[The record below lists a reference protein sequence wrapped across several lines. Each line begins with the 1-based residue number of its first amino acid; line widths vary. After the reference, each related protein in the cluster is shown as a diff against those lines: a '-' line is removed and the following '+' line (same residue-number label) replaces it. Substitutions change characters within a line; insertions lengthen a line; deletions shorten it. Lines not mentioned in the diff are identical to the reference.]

1 MKKRLIKVCSLVLV
15 MLMAMSNVAFANTKQ
30 ANLVL
35 SSKDVD
41 TLVQPRSLYLA
52 SGISEVT
59 NQGEGVLSIYA
70 DFAAY
75 RAVDWA
81 CLTITLERRKGTSGS
96 WSYVKTYKKE
106 FLAEDE
112 GGMLLT
118 GSTDFDVYGLTT
130 DYYYRVKCEHKVKTP
145 SGTYETK
152 NSQTDGV
159 LLTSYPVYRNVD
171 EVKQKIIF
179 DRIVFEI
186 MVISKFLRVSFQ
198 TMD

>member
-1 MKKRLIKVCSLVLV
+1 MRKRTIKVCGLVLI
-15 MLMAMSNVAFANTKQ
+15 MLMVMSNVTFANGKEVD
-30 ANLVL
+30 NIL
-35 SSKDVD
+35 SSKDVN
-41 TLVQPRSLYLA
+41 TSVQPRSLYLA

-96 WSYVKTYKKE
+96 WTYVKTYKKE
-106 FLAEDE
+106 FSSEDE

-130 DYYYRVKCEHKVKTP
+130 DYYYRVRCEHKVKTP

-152 NSQTDGV
+152 NTQTEGV
-159 LLTSYPVYRNVD
+159 LLTSYPVYRNID
-171 EVKQKIIF
+171 EVK
-179 DRIVFEI
+179 
-186 MVISKFLRVSFQ
+186 
-198 TMD
+198 